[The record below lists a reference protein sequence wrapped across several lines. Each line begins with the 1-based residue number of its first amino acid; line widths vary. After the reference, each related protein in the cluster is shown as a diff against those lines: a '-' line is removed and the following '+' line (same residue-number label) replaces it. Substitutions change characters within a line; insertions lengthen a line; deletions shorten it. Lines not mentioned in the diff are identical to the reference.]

1 VVVIDAFCQEH
12 HIRKLALFG
21 SVLPDDFRPDS
32 DVELLVEFEPGYR
45 IGYFDLA
52 GMEIELSEMLG
63 REVDLRTPA
72 ELSLYFRQQVI
83 DSAEVHY
90 VRR

>member
-1 VVVIDAFCQEH
+1 M
-12 HIRKLALFG
+12 
-21 SVLPDDFRPDS
+21 
-32 DVELLVEFEPGYR
+32 LV
-45 IGYFDLA
+45 
-52 GMEIELSEMLG
+52 